1 MKILWV
7 SLVEFQPLS
16 VALGKKPAVSCGWV
30 YSSLM
35 ALKNAHPEVQLGV
48 IVYSYEN
55 TFKKYEVNGINYYMV
70 PSADM
75 TKCDKRQ
82 VEGSRRAI
90 EDFMPDIIHI
100 HGTEYSLAEAVCR
113 ANTGNVPTIA
123 NIQGLAGPYTR
134 YSDGGLSIKD
144 MLFNITPLDFYRS
157 TFLLNAKR
165 SFRHRAKCEDYV
177 LRNVSHVVGRT
188 RWDKDQALAV
198 NPKLKYL
205 HMEETLRSSFYEAP
219 VWSLDR
225 CKKHRIFVSNSGSPL
240 KGAHQVLKALPL
252 ILSQFPDTEVHF
264 CGSSVMN
271 NDLRTMLH
279 MQGYHLYLR
288 RLVKR
293 LKLQEN
299 VKFLGQ
305 LSEAEMKQAFLD
317 ANVYVLPS
325 SIENSPNSLCE
336 AQILG
341 VPVIASY
348 VGGVPTLVEEGV
360 TGYMYRYEEIEMLAA
375 KIIEIFQMSNLTF
388 LSEAEM
394 AIAEQRHDRV
404 SNAKRLY
411 EIYTAILSEK

>member
-1 MKILWV
+1 MRILWV
-7 SLVEFQPLS
+7 SLVEFPPLS
-16 VALGKKPAVSCGWV
+16 LSLGRKPAASCGWL
-30 YSSLM
+30 YSSVI
-35 ALKNAHPEVQLGV
+35 ALKACHPEVEIGV
-48 IVYSYEN
+48 IVYSYGK
-55 TFKKYEVNGINYYMV
+55 TFEKYDVEGIKYYLV
-70 PSADM
+70 PSVDM
-75 TKCDKRQ
+75 SKCDNRQ
-82 VEGSRRAI
+82 IEGSRKAI
-90 EDFMPDIIHI
+90 EDFVPDLIHI

-113 ANTGNVPTIA
+113 ANIDNLPTIA
-123 NIQGLAGPYTR
+123 NIQGLARPYTR
-134 YSDGGLSIKD
+134 YADGGLSLKD
-144 MLFNITPLDFYRS
+144 KFFNITPLDFYRS
-157 TFLLNAKR
+157 TFLLNTKR
-165 SFRHRAKCEDYV
+165 TFKRRAKCEEYV
-177 LRNVSHVVGRT
+177 LKNVSHVVGRT

-198 NPKLKYL
+198 NPNLTYL

-219 VWSLDR
+219 VWSFDR

-252 ILSQFPDTEVHF
+252 ILSQFPDTEVYF

-271 NDLRTMLH
+271 SDLLTILH

-325 SIENSPNSLCE
+325 AIENSPNSLCE
-336 AQILG
+336 AQMLG
-341 VPVIASY
+341 VPVISSY

-375 KIIEIFQMSNLTF
+375 KIIEIFHMADFKS
-388 LSEAEM
+388 LSTAEM
-394 AIAEQRHDRV
+394 DVAKKRHDRGT
-404 SNAKRLY
+404 NAKRLY
-411 EIYTAILSEK
+411 EIYTTIFPQK